1 MSEDIQTKLDFRTP
15 KTHGKYEEIRVKSI
29 LNKAKKRDSWFLV
42 DYSLNPYLGCS
53 YNCLYCYIRGSHY
66 GGDTTHKLK
75 VKANAEEILVK
86 QLKRRAKNK
95 EYGIIGIASSTEPYN
110 EVEKELKLTRRLLEI
125 IARFKF
131 PVSILTRST
140 LVLRDMD
147 ILKKINENAILPPD
161 LKPKLKGGA
170 IVSFS
175 FSTPDEKLAKIPQNH
190 RFGGANQRFAGFE
203 PNAPTPKE
211 RLNTMKKFKD
221 EGFRVGVC
229 YMPVLPFLSDT
240 PKQIEKM
247 VVLAKNYGADS
258 ILTGGLTLFGDEP
271 NDCKPVYYNTLR
283 KHFPEL
289 LEKTK
294 LLFGNNFYP
303 NKKYQKELT
312 ERANEICKKYEIKNR
327 II

>member
-1 MSEDIQTKLDFRTP
+1 MAKEMKITSLDDFKNP
-15 KTHGKYEEIRVKSI
+15 IEKGMNEIYVKSI
-29 LNKAKKRDSWFLV
+29 LNKHKKRDSWFLL

-53 YNCLYCYIRGSHY
+53 FNCLYCYIRGSHY
-66 GGDTTHKLK
+66 GGDTTHKLQ
-75 VKANAEEILVK
+75 VKANAPEILKK
-86 QLKRRAKNK
+86 QLKRRAKNG
-95 EYGIIGIASSTEPYN
+95 EYGLIGISSSTEPYP
-110 EVEKELKLTRRLLEI
+110 EIEKELKLTREILQI

-161 LKPKLKGGA
+161 LKPKLRGGT

-175 FSTPDEKLAKIPQNH
+175 FSTPDEKLAKI
-190 RFGGANQRFAGFE
+190 FE
-203 PNAPTPKE
+203 PNAPAPKE
-211 RLNTMKKFKD
+211 RLETMKKFKD
-221 EGFRVGVC
+221 EGFRTGVC
-229 YMPVLPFLSDT
+229 FMPVLPFLSDS

-247 VVLAKNYGADS
+247 VVLSKNYGADS
-258 ILTGGLTLFGDEP
+258 ILTAGLTLFGDKP
-271 NDCKPVYYNTLR
+271 TDCKTVYYKTLE

-294 LLFGNNFYP
+294 KLFGQNFYP
-303 NKKYQKELT
+303 NPKYQRKLA
-312 ERANEICKKYEIKNR
+312 ERADAICKKYEIKNR

>member
-1 MSEDIQTKLDFRTP
+1 MNILAEDTQTKLDFRTP
-15 KTHGKYEEIRVKSI
+15 KTHGKYEEIQIKSI

-75 VKANAEEILVK
+75 VKANAEEVLVK

-95 EYGIIGIASSTEPYN
+95 EYGIIGIASSTEPYSS
-110 EVEKELKLTRRLLEI
+110 VEEDLKLTRHLLEI

-147 ILKKINENAILPPD
+147 ILKKINENAILPAD
-161 LKPKLKGGA
+161 LKSRLKGGA

-175 FSTPDEKLAKIPQNH
+175 FSTPDEKLAKL
-190 RFGGANQRFAGFE
+190 FE
-203 PNAPTPKE
+203 PNAPSPKE
-211 RLNTMKKFKD
+211 RLETLKKFKD
-221 EGFRVGVC
+221 EGFRTGVC
-229 YMPVLPFLSDT
+229 FMPVLPFLSDT

-303 NKKYQKELT
+303 NQKYQKELT